1 MVAVTAPLVAVI
13 PAITTAAPQRGEPSA
28 GPTARGA
35 FPLPALGSA
44 RTSNVVYG
52 LSAVDNRGRVVDRPI
67 MRALDW
73 PPLVA
78 LSITEA
84 VGTLIM
90 TPDPTGPY
98 RVTSQ
103 GNVRIPAP
111 LRHRCALAP
120 GDRVLLAAD
129 PTAPRLT
136 VYPPAGLDMLLGG
149 EAA

>member
-1 MVAVTAPLVAVI
+1 MA
-13 PAITTAAPQRGEPSA
+13 
-28 GPTARGA
+28 
-35 FPLPALGSA
+35 SA
-44 RTSNVVYG
+44 RTSNLVYG
-52 LSAVDNRGRVVDRPI
+52 LSAVDNRGRIVDRPI

-73 PPLVA
+73 PPLLA

-84 VGTLIM
+84 DGALTM

-98 RVTSQ
+98 GVTSQ

-111 LRHRCALAP
+111 LRHRCALAA

-129 PTAPRLT
+129 PESSRLT
-136 VYPPAGLDMLLGG
+136 IYPPAALDLLLGG